1 MEKVKWGVLG
11 CAGIAAEQTIP
22 AMQQAEN
29 AELYGIAS
37 RGLEKAKAFQKR
49 FGFAKAYDSYEA
61 LLDDPQVQAVYIPLP
76 NSLHGEWVRK
86 AAAKGK
92 HVLCEKPAA
101 SNAWEWSAGD

>member
-37 RGLEKAKAFQKR
+37 RGLEKAEAFQKR

-61 LLDDPQVQAVYIPLP
+61 LLDDPQVQAVYIPLQP
-76 NSLHGEWVRK
+76 PWRVGTESGGEGK
-86 AAAKGK
+86 ACA
-92 HVLCEKPAA
+92 L
-101 SNAWEWSAGD
+101 

>member
-1 MEKVKWGVLG
+1 MEKIKWGVLG

-37 RGLEKAKAFQKR
+37 RGLEKAEAFQKR

-61 LLDDPQVQAVYIPLP
+61 LLDDP
-76 NSLHGEWVRK
+76 HGS
-86 AAAKGK
+86 GG
-92 HVLCEKPAA
+92 LYPAA
-101 SNAWEWSAGD
+101 QQPPWRVGTESGGEGKACAL

>member
-1 MEKVKWGVLG
+1 MGVLG

-37 RGLEKAKAFQKR
+37 RGLEKAEAFQKR

-61 LLDDPQVQAVYIPLP
+61 LLDRSPGSGGLYPAA

-92 HVLCEKPAA
+92 HVLCEKPLLAA
-101 SNAWEWSAGD
+101 LRM

>member
-1 MEKVKWGVLG
+1 MEKIKWGVLG

-37 RGLEKAKAFQKR
+37 RGLEKAEAFQKR

-76 NSLHGEWVRK
+76 TASMASGYGKRRRRESMCFVKSLFL
-86 AAAKGK
+86 AA
-92 HVLCEKPAA
+92 LRM
-101 SNAWEWSAGD
+101 

>member
-37 RGLEKAKAFQKR
+37 RGLEKAEAFQKR

-61 LLDDPQVQAVYIPLP
+61 LLDDPHRFRRFISRCPTASMASGYGKRRRRESMCFVK
-76 NSLHGEWVRK
+76 SLFL
-86 AAAKGK
+86 AA
-92 HVLCEKPAA
+92 LRM
-101 SNAWEWSAGD
+101 